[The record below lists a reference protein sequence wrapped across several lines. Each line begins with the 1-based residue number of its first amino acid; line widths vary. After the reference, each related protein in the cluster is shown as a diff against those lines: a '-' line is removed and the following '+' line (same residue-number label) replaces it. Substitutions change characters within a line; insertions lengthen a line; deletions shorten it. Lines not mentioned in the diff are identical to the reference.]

1 MQHKNDVDGDDDDD
15 DDANRGKKRI
25 DRTKGSLQ
33 MRRGMRKMKQIFCTI
48 IQDRSR
54 CSCSVVGVLF
64 ILLCAVLMQFYILSH
79 HTDTPNPVDR
89 IRFYFATSSG
99 VVLIWVRC
107 LNVAFV
113 CFDMTIFSSFYI
125 FCFLV

>member
-89 IRFYFATSSG
+89 IRFFFCYLLRSRVDMGSMFE
-99 VVLIWVRC
+99 RC
-107 LNVAFV
+107 V
-113 CFDMTIFSSFYI
+113 CMFRYDYLF
-125 FCFLV
+125 